1 MSLSNLARQTL
12 KKSSA
17 LSILSDITT
26 PLEFNT
32 LKSNQNYYSKDTY
45 KNKNM
50 KIKSHEIPLGNE
62 IEKIY
67 KFQDFPLES
76 CQQLLAQDTISV
88 IGYGPQ
94 GRGQSLNLKDNGFDV
109 IVGLRPDGSSW
120 KDAIHDGWI
129 PGKNL
134 FDIDEATSEST
145 IIQYLLSDA
154 GQIECWP
161 TVEKNLQEN
170 DTLYFSH
177 GFGVVYNDQTKI
189 IPPKDVDVVL
199 VAPKGPGIMLREKF
213 LENKRI
219 NCSFAIEQ
227 DYTGKARENTLAL
240 GFGIG
245 GNNLF
250 ETTFKKEVYSD
261 LTGERCVLMG
271 LIQGAFKAQ
280 YDVLREHGHSPSE
293 AFNETVEEALISL
306 YPMVNEHGMDWMFEN
321 CSTTAQRG
329 ALDWSRKFYQVLKP
343 EIEHCYQSVVSGE
356 ETKVVI
362 EANSNKDYRKGLL
375 KELDEINDQEIWKVG
390 KVLRQLR

>member
-1 MSLSNLARQTL
+1 MALRTAFRKTALRKSALYSLSNFQYRN
-12 KKSSA
+12 
-17 LSILSDITT
+17 D
-26 PLEFNT
+26 FNN
-32 LKSNQNYYSKDTY
+32 LNYQE
-45 KNKNM
+45 NNF
-50 KIKSHEIPLGNE
+50 EIPNNVKDFDIKFHEMTIGGQT
-62 IEKIY
+62 EKIY
-67 KFQDFPLES
+67 KHMDYPLES
-76 CQQLLAQDTISV
+76 CQELLAEMTISI

-94 GRGQSLNLKDNGFDV
+94 GRGQALNLKDNGFDV
-109 IVGLRPDGSSW
+109 IVGLRPEGHSW
-120 KDAIHDGWI
+120 ELAKQDGWL

-134 FDIDEATSEST
+134 FDIDEASQESS

-161 TVEKNLQEN
+161 IIEKNLQPN

-177 GFGVVYNDQTKI
+177 GFGLVYNDQTKI
-189 IPPKDVDVVL
+189 IPPKNVDVVL
-199 VAPKGPGIMLREKF
+199 VAPKGPGIKLREKF
-213 LENKRI
+213 LNKERI

-227 DYTGKARENTLAL
+227 DYTGHARENTLAL

-250 ETTFKKEVYSD
+250 ETTFKNEVYSD

-280 YDVLREHGHSPSE
+280 YDVLREQGHSPSE

-306 YPMVNEHGMDWMFEN
+306 YPMVNERGMDWMFEN

-329 ALDWSRKFYQVLKP
+329 ALDWSRKFYDVLKP
-343 EIEHCYQSVVSGE
+343 EIENCYQSVVSGQ

-362 EANSNKDYRKGLL
+362 EANTNKNYRHQLQQ
-375 KELDEINDQEIWKVG
+375 ELNEINDQEIWKVG
-390 KVLRQLR
+390 KFLRQLR

>member
-1 MSLSNLARQTL
+1 MG
-12 KKSSA
+12 
-17 LSILSDITT
+17 
-26 PLEFNT
+26 
-32 LKSNQNYYSKDTY
+32 NQ
-45 KNKNM
+45 
-50 KIKSHEIPLGNE
+50 

-67 KFQDFPLES
+67 KYSDFPLEA
-76 CQQLLAQDTISV
+76 CQELLAQQTIGV

-120 KDAIHDGWI
+120 REAINDGWI

-134 FDIDEATSEST
+134 FNIDEASSEST

-161 TVEKNLQEN
+161 TIEKNLQEN

-189 IPPKDVDVVL
+189 IPPENVDVVL

-213 LENKRI
+213 LKEERI

-227 DYTGKARENTLAL
+227 DYTGKARDNTLAL

-250 ETTFKKEVYSD
+250 ETTFQKEVYSD

-280 YDVLREHGHSPSE
+280 YDVLREQGHSPSE

-329 ALDWSRKFYQVLKP
+329 ALDWSQKFYDVLKP
-343 EIEHCYQSVVSGE
+343 EIQNCYQSVVSGE

-362 EANSNKDYRKGLL
+362 EANSNKDYRKKLL

-390 KVLRQLR
+390 KLLRQLR

>member
-1 MSLSNLARQTL
+1 MLSPFRQTL
-12 KKSSA
+12 KKNNTAILNS
-17 LSILSDITT
+17 LSDFKYPYDFILSNEKKKISQSTETKTT
-26 PLEFNT
+26 FN
-32 LKSNQNYYSKDTY
+32 S
-45 KNKNM
+45 
-50 KIKSHEIPLGNE
+50 KSHDLQLGDQT
-62 IEKIY
+62 EKIY
-67 KFQDFPLES
+67 KYSDFPLEA
-76 CQQLLAQDTISV
+76 CQELLSQQTIGV

-120 KDAIHDGWI
+120 REAINDGWI

-134 FDIDEATSEST
+134 FNIDEASSEST

-161 TVEKNLQEN
+161 TIEKNLQEN

-213 LENKRI
+213 LENQRI

-227 DYTGKARENTLAL
+227 DYTGNARNNTLAM

-280 YDVLREHGHSPSE
+280 YDVLREQGHSPSE

-329 ALDWSRKFYQVLKP
+329 ALDWSRKFYEVLKP
-343 EIEHCYQSVVSGE
+343 EIENCYQSVVSGE

-362 EANSNKDYRKGLL
+362 EANSNKDYRKELL
-375 KELDEINDQEIWKVG
+375 KELDEMNDQEIWKVG
-390 KVLRQLR
+390 KLLRQLR

>member
-1 MSLSNLARQTL
+1 MSLNTSFRNTI
-12 KKSSA
+12 KKNNAA
-17 LSILSDITT
+17 LYSLGESKLFYDFIS
-26 PLEFNT
+26 PNEKKRFSQSLEPKKRFI
-32 LKSNQNYYSKDTY
+32 S
-45 KNKNM
+45 
-50 KIKSHEIPLGNE
+50 KSHDLQLGNQ

-67 KFQDFPLES
+67 KYSDFPLEA
-76 CQQLLAQDTISV
+76 CQELLAQQTIGV

-109 IVGLRPDGSSW
+109 IVGLRPNGSSW
-120 KDAIHDGWI
+120 REAINDGWI

-134 FDIDEATSEST
+134 FNIDEASSEST

-161 TVEKNLQEN
+161 TIEKNLQEN

-189 IPPKDVDVVL
+189 IPPKNVDVVL

-213 LENKRI
+213 LENQRI

-227 DYTGKARENTLAL
+227 DYTGNARNNTLAM

-250 ETTFKKEVYSD
+250 ETTFQKEVYSD

-280 YDVLREHGHSPSE
+280 YDVLRENGHSPSE

-329 ALDWSRKFYQVLKP
+329 ALDWSRKFYDVLKP
-343 EIEHCYQSVVSGE
+343 EIENCYQSVVSGE

-362 EANSNKDYRKGLL
+362 EANSNRNYRKELL
-375 KELDEINDQEIWKVG
+375 KELDEMNDQEIWKVG
-390 KVLRQLR
+390 KLLRQLR